1 MNYLLLER
9 CLHSRHQECRAQIK
23 GIMDSETDDYG
34 KSSHA
39 TIFHE
44 ILKSDLPPNE
54 KTVDRLWQEAQ
65 ILVAAG
71 TETTAWTLS
80 VITFHLLSN
89 PHQLQRLRRELEEV
103 MPNPAKP
110 ASCTELEKL
119 PYLVGSPYLV
129 DFKGFFY

>member
-1 MNYLLLER
+1 
-9 CLHSRHQECRAQIK
+9 
-23 GIMDSETDDYG
+23 MDSETDDYG